1 MRIKTNVKAGAL
13 GTNHNQTVADSVKVK
28 KPVPF
33 FAKNS
38 EGKELIIKTG
48 VKAGGVPAMEDFR
61 K

>member
-1 MRIKTNVKAGAL
+1 MRIKTNVKAG
-13 GTNHNQTVADSVKVK
+13 GIRQNHNQTVADSSKVN

-38 EGKELIIKTG
+38 EGRELVIKTG
-48 VKAGGVPAMEDFR
+48 VKAGSGGCQEYYC